1 MSSTKTPPDLLSLEA
16 DIPLTPEDIRALREN
31 RPQAW
36 VNWWDQ
42 LTLVSEQFPNAAQAL
57 RDRSTFEGYEP
68 FEL

>member
-1 MSSTKTPPDLLSLEA
+1 MSSQKTADLLSLEK
-16 DIPLTPEDIRALREN
+16 DLGLTEEDLRALREN

-42 LTLVSEQFPNAAQAL
+42 LTLVSEQFPNAAEAL
-57 RDRSTFEGYEP
+57 RRRPTFEGYEP

>member
-1 MSSTKTPPDLLSLEA
+1 MADLLFLER
-16 DIPLTPEDIRALREN
+16 DIPLTEEDLRALREN

-42 LTLVSEQFPNAAQAL
+42 LTLVSEQFPDAAEAL
-57 RDRSTFEGYEP
+57 RRRPTFEGYEP

>member
-1 MSSTKTPPDLLSLEA
+1 MSSKKPADLLFLER
-16 DIPLTPEDIRALREN
+16 DLGLTQEDLRALRES

-42 LTLVSEQFPNAAQAL
+42 LTLVSEQFPNAAEAL
-57 RDRSTFEGYEP
+57 RRRPTFEGYEP

>member
-1 MSSTKTPPDLLSLEA
+1 MSSRKTADLLSLEK
-16 DIPLTPEDIRALREN
+16 DLGLTEEDLRALREN

-42 LTLVSEQFPNAAQAL
+42 LTLVSEQFPNAAEAL
-57 RDRSTFEGYEP
+57 RRRPTFEGYEP